1 MCWMQIIYKSAST
14 NSRQFGE
21 LYISYCALAL
31 LYNELLLRK
40 SLKSD

>member
-1 MCWMQIIYKSAST
+1 MRILYKSAST
-14 NSRQFGE
+14 NSHQFSE

-31 LYNELLLRK
+31 LYNEPLLRK